1 MRQRSHAKS
10 IGVLLLT
17 GFASV
22 GCAKSPVHHETE
34 AWNFVVSGDSRN
46 CGDVVMPAIAKGAQH
61 DHAQFYW
68 HLGDLRAIYKVDE
81 DFAAEQRFRRFLPPP
96 NITDYVESA
105 WPDFL
110 QHQVAPFGPMPF
122 FLGIGNHET
131 IPPKTIA
138 QFRIEFQPLLD
149 RPELRAQRLR
159 DSQAT
164 SKIPSTAADQTY
176 FHWTQRGV
184 DFINLDNASGDA
196 FNDVQL
202 AWFDAVIAADL
213 ADASV
218 HSIVVGMHEALPYSK
233 SESHS
238 MCANPTSMQGGMH
251 VYSRLAQAQQDK
263 PVYVL
268 ASHSH
273 YYLAD
278 VYNTPHWREAATT
291 RSVLPGWIV
300 GTAGAERYALP
311 SGIPSGQDARE
322 RTYGYLLG
330 TVAPNGQVTFEFR
343 ALVEDDLQ
351 RSRDEDFPAEL
362 VTYCASKNFKAVEP
376 HIATLFDDQCS
387 SNGP

>member
-1 MRQRSHAKS
+1 MRRRSPMAC
-10 IGVLLLT
+10 IGVLLLA
-17 GFASV
+17 GVASV
-22 GCAKSPVHHETE
+22 GCAKSPVHRETE
-34 AWNFVVSGDSRN
+34 TWNFVVSGDSRN
-46 CGDVVMPAIAKGAQH
+46 CGDVVMPAIAAGAQH

-81 DFAAEQRFRRFLPPP
+81 DFAAEQRFRHFLPAPSVE
-96 NITDYVESA
+96 DYVQSA

-110 QHQVAPFGPMPF
+110 QHQVAPFGSMPF
-122 FLGIGNHET
+122 FIGIGNHET
-131 IPPKTIA
+131 IPPKTTA
-138 QFRIEFQPLLD
+138 QFRIEFRPLLN
-149 RPELRAQRLR
+149 RPELRTQRLR
-159 DSQAT
+159 DAQGT
-164 SKIPSTAADQTY
+164 SKIPGTAADQTY

-184 DFINLDNASGDA
+184 DFINLDNATGDA

-213 ADASV
+213 ADTAI

-238 MCANPTSMQGGMH
+238 MCANPTSMQGGMR
-251 VYSRLAQAQQDK
+251 VYSKLAQAQREK

-278 VYNTPHWREAATT
+278 VYNTPHWREATPTAST
-291 RSVLPGWIV
+291 LPGWVI

-311 SGIPSGQDARE
+311 AGISQGADARE

-330 TVAPNGQVTFEFR
+330 TVAPNGRVTFEFR
-343 ALVEDDLQ
+343 ALTEDDLQ
-351 RSRDEDFPAEL
+351 HSRDEDFPAEL
-362 VTYCASKNFKAVEP
+362 VTYCTTKNFKVVEKP
-376 HIATLFDDQCS
+376 ATLFDDQCGS
-387 SNGP
+387 PNAP